1 MKIDVAKTTG
11 KVLKDGCTFSSEKN
25 TKEEINIKKTN

>member
-11 KVLKDGCTFSSEKN
+11 KVLKDGCTFSEK
-25 TKEEINIKKTN
+25 IQKKKLI